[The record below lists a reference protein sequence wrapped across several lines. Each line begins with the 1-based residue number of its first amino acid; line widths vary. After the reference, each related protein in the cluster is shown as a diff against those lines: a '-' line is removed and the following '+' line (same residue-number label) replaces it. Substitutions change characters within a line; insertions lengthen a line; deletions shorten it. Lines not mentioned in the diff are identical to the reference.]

1 MLRRIAQGLGAMND
15 PFKICPFCATVWP
28 SREAFLNDSD
38 LQLIG
43 YQVNFENLAQGLLL
57 FNHDT
62 CKTTLAIRAFQL
74 KDLYDGPVFGE
85 RKTGQEGCSGY
96 CLRNSELATC
106 PAECECAWVRG
117 LLQVVREWPKSAS
130 IASSRTADRT

>member
-1 MLRRIAQGLGAMND
+1 MND

-38 LQLIG
+38 LELIG
-43 YQVNFENLAQGLLL
+43 YQVDFAELALGLFL
-57 FNHDT
+57 FNRDV
-62 CKTTLAIRAFQL
+62 CKTTLGIRAVQL
-74 KDLYDGPVFGE
+74 MDRYSGPVFKE
-85 RKTGQEGCSGY
+85 RKAGQEGCSGH
-96 CLRNSELATC
+96 CLRSSELAPC

-130 IASSRTADRT
+130 IASSKAAGRT